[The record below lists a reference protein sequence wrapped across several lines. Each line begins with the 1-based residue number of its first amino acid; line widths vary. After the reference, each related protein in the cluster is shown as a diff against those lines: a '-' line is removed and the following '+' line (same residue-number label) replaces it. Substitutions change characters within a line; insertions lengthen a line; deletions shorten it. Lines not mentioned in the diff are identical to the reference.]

1 MESLW
6 DRRLRDLK
14 MGNEMLETSYFSNV
28 KALMLG
34 CIGAYLAFDLN
45 IFISSL
51 EVHVHQVGE

>member
-1 MESLW
+1 
-6 DRRLRDLK
+6 
-14 MGNEMLETSYFSNV
+14 MGNEMLETWYFSNV

-51 EVHVHQVGE
+51 EEDVHQVGE